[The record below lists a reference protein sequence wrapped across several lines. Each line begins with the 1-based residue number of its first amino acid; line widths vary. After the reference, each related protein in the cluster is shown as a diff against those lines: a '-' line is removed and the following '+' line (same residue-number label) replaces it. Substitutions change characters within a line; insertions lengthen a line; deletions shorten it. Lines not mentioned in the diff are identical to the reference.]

1 MAVDSRQRTKQK
13 APETP
18 ADLPKQSWWAALGR
32 TVKEFNRDNITDW
45 AAALTYYAVLSL
57 FPGLLVLTAVL
68 GMLGQS
74 ATQTLMDTLN
84 ALGPGSAREIIVN
97 AINSLQSSTSAAG
110 PVAVIGVLI
119 AIWSASG
126 YVGAFMRAAN
136 SIYDVEEGRPFWKV
150 IPLRLGLTLTLLV
163 LTVITALGLALTGN
177 IAEQIGRVL
186 GLESTFVTV
195 WQVAKWPIVLLL
207 VSLAI
212 GLLYWASPNVRQPKF
227 LWVTPGGLLAVLL
240 WVIASFGFGLYVAN
254 AGSYNKTYGSL
265 AGVIIF
271 LVWLWITNLA
281 ILLGAEFDA
290 ELERSRRM
298 AAGQSPEHE
307 PVAPPRDTRAM
318 DRKDDEAR

>member
-1 MAVDSRQRTKQK
+1 MAVDNRQHTEQT

-18 ADLPKQSWWAALGR
+18 ADLPKRSWWAALRR

-57 FPGLLVLTAVL
+57 FPALLVLTAVL

-74 ATQTLMDTLN
+74 ATQTLIDTLN
-84 ALGPGSAREIIVN
+84 ALGPGSARDIIVN
-97 AINSLQSSTSAAG
+97 AINGLQSNASAAG
-110 PVAVIGVLI
+110 PVAVIGLLI

-136 SIYDVEEGRPFWKV
+136 SIYGVEEGRPFWKV
-150 IPLRLGLTLTLLV
+150 IPLRLGLTLALLV
-163 LTVITALGLALTGN
+163 LTAITALGLALSGN

-212 GLLYWASPNVRQPKF
+212 GLLYWASPNVRRTKF

-240 WVIASFGFGLYVAN
+240 WVIASSGFGLYVAN

-298 AAGQSPEHE
+298 VAGQSPEHE

-318 DRKDDEAR
+318 DRKDEKAR